1 MKMPLVA
8 FALGIF
14 ALGILVL
21 GMSVQ
26 GARASEPNC
35 RTIESAGE
43 RLACYDAVYPLKAR
57 KPVTGINDASRAV
70 YKDPF
75 AVEDARTT
83 AILKN
88 ICRGC

>member
-8 FALGIF
+8 FALGLL
-14 ALGILVL
+14 AL
-21 GMSVQ
+21 GMSAQ
-26 GARASEPNC
+26 ARASEPNC

-43 RLACYDAVYPLKAR
+43 RLACYDAAYPLKTR